1 MTLSIDDVRELALA
15 QPGAPVLSMYVRT
28 DPRDPANTAVTP
40 GWVIELRNELRAVS
54 RQPRPENAG
63 RPRNELQDLCLRMER
78 DILAL
83 DATERAR
90 GIAWFRTADGALDRR
105 FVLQLP
111 PARTSAHLDRRP
123 FVSPLV
129 DVVDRGRPAGL
140 VLLSTDA
147 VRLLHWQAG
156 RVEEPQR
163 PLYELE
169 AGEWRDYAAY
179 VGHAGRSAGGMH
191 VATFADRVEEWRER
205 FLSDAASA
213 TAKQVAD
220 LGWSRLVLVGE
231 PRLVHAFASQL
242 PASAR
247 ERLVATTEANLI
259 WEEAAAVAERLEDT
273 LDDVWR
279 QESQRL
285 VDAAIGAAAAG
296 GAGAAG
302 WADVLDCLIQHRAA
316 HVVFAA
322 DSTPDPD
329 RLPPHVMNALGVPP
343 RGMLIERAVELA
355 VGSGAEVSAVSHE
368 VAALADAGGV
378 VAALRY

>member
-1 MTLSIDDVRELALA
+1 MTLSIDHVRELAVA
-15 QPGAPVLSMYVRT
+15 QPDSAVLSVYVRT

-40 GWVIELRNELRAVS
+40 GWVIELRNELRDTS
-54 RQPRPENAG
+54 RQSQHDSASG
-63 RPRNELQDLCLRMER
+63 QRNDLRDLCVRTER
-78 DILAL
+78 DVLAL

-111 PARTSAHLDRRP
+111 PPSTLVRLDERP

-169 AGEWRDYAAY
+169 LGEWRDYGAY

-191 VATFADRVEEWRER
+191 VATFADRVEEWRDR

-220 LGWSRLVLVGE
+220 LGWHRLVLVGE
-231 PRLVHAFASQL
+231 PRVVHAFASQL
-242 PASAR
+242 PANVR
-247 ERLVATTEANLI
+247 ESVVATVEANLI
-259 WEEAAAVAERLEDT
+259 WEEPAAVAERLGNT
-273 LDDVWR
+273 LDDAWR

-285 VDAAIGAAAAG
+285 VDDAIGAAAAG

-316 HVVFAA
+316 HIVFAA
-322 DSTPDPD
+322 DSTPNPD
-329 RLPPHVMNALGVPP
+329 RLPRQVMNALGDPP
-343 RGMLIERAVELA
+343 RDMLVERAVELA
-355 VGSGAEVSAVSHE
+355 VGSGAEISAVSG
-368 VAALADAGGV
+368 VASLADAGGA

>member
-1 MTLSIDDVRELALA
+1 MTLSIDDVRELAVA
-15 QPGAPVLSMYVRT
+15 QPDTAVLSVYVRT

-40 GWVIELRNELRAVS
+40 GWAIELGNELRDVT
-54 RQPRPENAG
+54 RQ
-63 RPRNELQDLCLRMER
+63 LQGTGTQRSQLRDLCVRTER
-78 DILAL
+78 DVLAL

-90 GIAWFRTADGALDRR
+90 GIAWFRTVDGALDRR

-111 PARTSAHLDRRP
+111 PPSTLVRLDGRP

-147 VRLLHWQAG
+147 VRLLHWAAG

-169 AGEWRDYAAY
+169 LGEWRDYAAY

-191 VATFADRVEEWRER
+191 VATFADRVEEWRDR

-220 LGWSRLVLVGE
+220 LGWRRLVVVGE
-231 PRLVHAFASQL
+231 PRVVHVFASQL
-242 PASAR
+242 PASVR
-247 ERLVATTEANLI
+247 ERVVATVEANLI
-259 WEEAAAVAERLEDT
+259 WEEAAAVAERLENT
-273 LDDVWR
+273 LDDAWR
-279 QESQRL
+279 QESGRL
-285 VDAAIGAAAAG
+285 VDDAIGAAAAG
-296 GAGAAG
+296 GAGAVG

-329 RLPPHVMNALGVPP
+329 RLPPQVMNALGDPP

-355 VGSGAEVSAVSHE
+355 VGSGAEISAASTDI
-368 VAALADAGGV
+368 ATLQDAGGA
-378 VAALRY
+378 VATLRY